1 MSKFGWKVVLSTQ
14 RFLFERR
21 CWKGKK
27 PPSKKLFFKKIP
39 LILLGLVWGG
49 ATPATPGVFG
59 NYFLLHP

>member
-1 MSKFGWKVVLSTQ
+1 LEGSFINATFPLRETLLG
-14 RFLFERR
+14 R
-21 CWKGKK
+21 KK